1 MRQSPFF
8 DKSVKILSLSFF
20 IIFLCLTIGFY
31 GYAQQLRYGSLS
43 VNSNPSGARVFL
55 DNQYKGDTPLNLKD
69 VPVGQYSIKL
79 VLSGYEEWNSSILI
93 LPILAVKITTDLV
106 PQAKPAF
113 GSIAVNSNPQ
123 GARVYLDNVY
133 KGQTPVNLK
142 DIPVGRHAIKIVLPD
157 YQEWNSE
164 ITVTSSQ
171 TARIFADLESQRA
184 YGSISV
190 NSNPWGADIY
200 LDDNYEGLTPLDLT
214 EIPVGSYIIK
224 IVLNGYREWVSE
236 ISVSSGQTSRISVD
250 LEPQPSYGSI
260 SIKSNQREAK
270 VFLNGTYIR
279 TTSVYPTILEDIET
293 GYYEMVIIKDGFRA
307 WIEELEVFPGEV
319 TSIEATL
326 TEIFK
331 GLKGS
336 GLHI

>member
-1 MRQSPFF
+1 MRQNPFF
-8 DKSVKILSLSFF
+8 NKNAKILLLTFF
-20 IIFLCLTIGFY
+20 IIFLCLVIGSSSH
-31 GYAQQLRYGSLS
+31 AQQLRYGSLS

-79 VLSGYEEWNSSILI
+79 ELPGYEEWNSSVAV
-93 LPILAVKITTDLV
+93 LPILTVKITADLV

-123 GARVYLDNVY
+123 GARVYLDNAY
-133 KGQTPVNLK
+133 KGQTPVNLR

-164 ITVTSSQ
+164 IAVTTSQ
-171 TARIFADLESQRA
+171 TARIFADLESQKA

-190 NSNPWGADIY
+190 NSNPRGADIY
-200 LDDNYEGLTPLDLT
+200 LDDNYEGLTPLNLT
-214 EIPVGSYIIK
+214 EVPVGSHTIRIE
-224 IVLNGYREWVSE
+224 LAGYREWISE
-236 ISVSSGQTSRISVD
+236 ISVSSGQMSRISVD

-260 SIKSNQREAK
+260 SIRSNPGEAK

-279 TTSVYPTILEDIET
+279 TTSVYPTILEEIET
-293 GYYEMVIIKDGFRA
+293 GYYEMVILKEGFRA
-307 WIEELEVFPGEV
+307 WIGELKVSPGKV

-326 TEIFK
+326 TEIFE
-331 GLKGS
+331 
-336 GLHI
+336 